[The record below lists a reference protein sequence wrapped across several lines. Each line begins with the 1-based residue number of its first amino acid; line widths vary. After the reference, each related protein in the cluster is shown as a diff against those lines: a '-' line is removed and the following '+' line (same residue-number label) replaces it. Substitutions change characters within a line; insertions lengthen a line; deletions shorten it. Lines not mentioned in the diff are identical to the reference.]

1 MLIIAS
7 MVEREAQLDKE
18 RPLVA
23 AVIYN
28 RLKDGMTLGIDAT
41 IRYYENNWARP
52 LRVSELERDSPY
64 NTRLNRGLPPTPIGN
79 PGLASIKAAAN
90 PARKDYLFYVRKPG
104 DSGEHAFSSTDA
116 QFQRDVAK
124 YQASREHESSDH
136 DAAPGRL
143 RMARRPFALARDARG
158 GARGVGL
165 PDWRYL
171 KLPLPPELFAETVRA
186 LPAAGFRGV
195 NVTIPHKEA
204 ALALADEASDAAR
217 EIGAAN
223 TLTFERDGAIHAENT
238 DAPGLI
244 AALGETWDP
253 AGRACSCSAP
263 AGPRGPP
270 SGRSCGPA
278 RPTWP
283 VWNRTHERAVAL
295 AEQLGAR
302 AWSGPGRPRS
312 SSTARPSGWRSR
324 RTHPFKALPLQ
335 ADSLGAGSCVVDMVY
350 RDGGTRLL
358 EAARTRGA
366 DVIDGLEILVAQGAA
381 SFERWTGRTAPRQAM
396 REAVGAIAS
405 T

>member
-1 MLIIAS
+1 MPLLGVCGWPVAHS
-7 MVEREAQLDKE
+7 RSPAMHEA
-18 RPLVA
+18 A
-23 AVIYN
+23 FA
-28 RLKDGMTLGIDAT
+28 
-41 IRYYENNWARP
+41 
-52 LRVSELERDSPY
+52 EL
-64 NTRLNRGLPPTPIGN
+64 
-79 PGLASIKAAAN
+79 
-90 PARKDYLFYVRKPG
+90 
-104 DSGEHAFSSTDA
+104 
-116 QFQRDVAK
+116 
-124 YQASREHESSDH
+124 
-136 DAAPGRL
+136 
-143 RMARRPFALARDARG
+143 
-158 GARGVGL
+158 GL

-223 TLTFERDGAIHAENT
+223 TLTFEREGAIHADNT

-244 AALGETWDP
+244 AALGEAWDP
-253 AGRACSCSAP
+253 AGRRVLVLG
-263 AGPRGPP
+263 AGGA
-270 SGRSCGPA
+270 A
-278 RPTWP
+278 RAAVWALLRAGAADVC

-295 AEQLGAR
+295 AERLGAR
-302 AWSGPGRPRS
+302 AVQRPGQAEIVVNCTS
-312 SSTARPSGWRSR
+312 VGLAGVGGSVS
-324 RTHPFKALPLQ
+324 PFKALPLQ

-381 SFERWTGRTAPRQAM
+381 SFERWTGAAAPRQAM